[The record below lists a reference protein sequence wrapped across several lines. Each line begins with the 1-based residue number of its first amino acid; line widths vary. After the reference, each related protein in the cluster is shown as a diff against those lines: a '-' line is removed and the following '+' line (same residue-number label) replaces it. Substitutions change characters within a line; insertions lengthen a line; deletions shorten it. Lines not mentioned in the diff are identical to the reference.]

1 MLKEFKGLSDD
12 EIDLMLSVPILVSVL
27 IAGADGNIDHR
38 EKKEAILLA
47 YNKQYRATKE
57 LAGYYRLVG
66 INFEEKLL
74 TCIAKT
80 SNDLDIRNSDLIY
93 ELRKL
98 NLVLPKLDKHFSIK
112 FYASI
117 EDWAKRIAEASG
129 GILGYMSV
137 TYEEAKLLTL
147 KMINTPTS

>member
-27 IAGADGNIDHR
+27 IAGADGNIDHK

-47 YNKQYRATKE
+47 YNKQHRVSKE
-57 LAGYYRLVG
+57 LSGYYRLVSY
-66 INFEEKLL
+66 NFEEKLL

-80 SNDLDIRNSDLIY
+80 SKDLDIRNSDLIY

-98 NLVLPKLDKHFSIK
+98 NLILPKLDKHFSIK

-147 KMINTPTS
+147 KMINTPT

>member
-27 IAGADGNIDHR
+27 IAGADGNIDQR

-147 KMINTPTS
+147 KMINTPT

>member
-1 MLKEFKGLSDD
+1 MLKEFKVLSDD

-27 IAGADGNIDHR
+27 TAGADGNIDQR

-147 KMINTPTS
+147 KMINTPT

>member
-1 MLKEFKGLSDD
+1 
-12 EIDLMLSVPILVSVL
+12 
-27 IAGADGNIDHR
+27 
-38 EKKEAILLA
+38 LLA
-47 YNKQYRATKE
+47 HTKQQHVTKK
-57 LAGYYRLVG
+57 LAGYYQLVG
-66 INFEEKLL
+66 HNFEEKLL

-80 SNDLDIRNSDLIY
+80 SDDLEIRNGDITQ

-98 NLVLPKLDKHFSIK
+98 NLILPKLDKHFAII
-112 FYASI
+112 FYDSI

-147 KMINTPTS
+147 KMIRSPQ

>member
-27 IAGADGNIDHR
+27 IAGADGNIDQR

-80 SNDLDIRNSDLIY
+80 SDDLDIRNSDLIY

-147 KMINTPTS
+147 KMINTPT

>member
-27 IAGADGNIDHR
+27 IAGADGNIDQR

-80 SNDLDIRNSDLIY
+80 SNDLDVRNSDLIY

-147 KMINTPTS
+147 KMINTPT

>member
-1 MLKEFKGLSDD
+1 MLKEFEGLSED
-12 EIDLMLSVPILVSVL
+12 EIDLLLSVPILISVL
-27 IAGADGNIDHR
+27 IAGADGIIDQK
-38 EKKEAILLA
+38 EKKEAILLSYA
-47 YNKQYRATKE
+47 KHHHVTKQLE
-57 LAGYYRLVG
+57 GYYKLVG
-66 INFEEKLL
+66 HNFEEKLL

-80 SNDLDIRNSDLIY
+80 SDDLDIRNGDLIQ

-98 NLVLPKLDKHFSIK
+98 NSILPKLDKNFSIK

-129 GILGYMSV
+129 GILGYMSI

-147 KMINTPTS
+147 KMIRTPQ

>member
-27 IAGADGNIDHR
+27 IAGADGNIDQR

-47 YNKQYRATKE
+47 YNKQYRVTKE

-147 KMINTPTS
+147 KMINTPT

>member
-1 MLKEFKGLSDD
+1 MLKEFEELRED

-27 IAGADGNIDHR
+27 IAGADGNIDQK

-47 YNKQYRATKE
+47 HTKQHHVTKQ
-57 LAGYYRLVG
+57 LAGYYQLVG
-66 INFEEKLL
+66 QNFEEKLL

-80 SNDLDIRNSDLIY
+80 SDDLDIRNGDLIQ

-98 NLVLPKLDKHFSIK
+98 NLILPKLEKHFAIK

-117 EDWAKRIAEASG
+117 EEWAKRIAEASG
-129 GILGYMSV
+129 GIMGYMSV

-147 KMINTPTS
+147 KMIRSPQ

>member
-1 MLKEFKGLSDD
+1 MLKEFEELRED
-12 EIDLMLSVPILVSVL
+12 EVDLMLSVPILVSVL
-27 IAGADGNIDHR
+27 IAGADGNIDQK

-47 YNKQYRATKE
+47 HAKHHHVTKQ
-57 LAGYYRLVG
+57 LAGYYQLVG
-66 INFEEKLL
+66 QNFEEKLL
-74 TCIAKT
+74 TCIART
-80 SNDLDIRNSDLIY
+80 SDNLDIRNGDLIQ

-98 NLVLPKLDKHFSIK
+98 NLILPKLEKHFAIK

-129 GILGYMSV
+129 GIMGYMSV

-147 KMINTPTS
+147 KMIRSPQ

>member
-1 MLKEFKGLSDD
+1 MLKEFEGLSED
-12 EIDLMLSVPILVSVL
+12 EIDLMLSIPILVSVL
-27 IAGADGNIDHR
+27 IAGADGNIDQK

-47 YNKQYRATKE
+47 YNKQHHVTKE
-57 LAGYYRLVG
+57 LSGYYRLVG
-66 INFEEKLL
+66 YNFEEKLL
-74 TCIAKT
+74 TCISKT
-80 SNDLDIRNSDLIY
+80 SDDLEVRNGDLIH

-98 NLVLPKLDKHFSIK
+98 NLILPKIDKHFSIK

-147 KMINTPTS
+147 KMINTPK

>member
-27 IAGADGNIDHR
+27 IAGADGNIDHK

-47 YNKQYRATKE
+47 YNKQNRVSKE
-57 LAGYYRLVG
+57 LSGYYRLVG
-66 INFEEKLL
+66 YNFEEKLL

-80 SNDLDIRNSDLIY
+80 SKDLDIRNSDLIY

-98 NLVLPKLDKHFSIK
+98 NLILPKLDKHFSIK

-147 KMINTPTS
+147 KMINTPT

>member
-1 MLKEFKGLSDD
+1 MLKEFQGLSDD

-27 IAGADGNIDHR
+27 IAGADGNIDQK

-47 YNKQYRATKE
+47 HNKQHHVTKE
-57 LAGYYRLVG
+57 LSEYYALVG
-66 INFEEKLL
+66 YNFEEKLL
-74 TCIAKT
+74 TCISK
-80 SNDLDIRNSDLIY
+80 SSKDLDIRNSDLIY

-98 NLVLPKLDKHFSIK
+98 NLILPKLDKHFSIK
-112 FYASI
+112 FYSSI
-117 EDWAKRIAEASG
+117 ENWAKRIAEASG

-147 KMINTPTS
+147 KMINTPT

>member
-1 MLKEFKGLSDD
+1 MLKEFEELRED

-27 IAGADGNIDHR
+27 IAGADGNIDHK

-47 YNKQYRATKE
+47 YAKQHHVTKQ
-57 LAGYYRLVG
+57 LAGYYQLVG
-66 INFEEKLL
+66 QNFEEKLL

-80 SNDLDIRNSDLIY
+80 SDDLEIRNSDIIQ

-98 NLVLPKLDKHFSIK
+98 NLILPKLDKHFAMK
-112 FYASI
+112 FYDSI

-147 KMINTPTS
+147 KMIRSPQ

>member
-27 IAGADGNIDHR
+27 IAGADGNIDRR

-47 YNKQYRATKE
+47 YNKQYRATKQ

-147 KMINTPTS
+147 KMINTPT

>member
-1 MLKEFKGLSDD
+1 MLKEFQGLSDD
-12 EIDLMLSVPILVSVL
+12 EIDLMLSVPIFVSVL
-27 IAGADGNIDHR
+27 IAGADGNIDHK

-47 YNKQYRATKE
+47 HNKQHHVTKE
-57 LAGYYRLVG
+57 LSEYYRLVG
-66 INFEEKLL
+66 YNFEEKLL
-74 TCIAKT
+74 TCISKS
-80 SNDLDIRNSDLIY
+80 SNDLDVRNSDLIY

-98 NLVLPKLDKHFSIK
+98 NLILPKLDKYFSIK

-117 EDWAKRIAEASG
+117 ENWAKRIAEASG

-147 KMINTPTS
+147 KMINTPT